1 MEIRK
6 ILVPF
11 VGAETSSYVLDVAL
25 ALGRRFAAHVEVFHA
40 GVDPRDAIAFV
51 GEGMT
56 AAMIEQIMSAAE
68 QEGRQRAARASALFN
83 QACAAAGVQ
92 VTEAPQPGPRFTA
105 AFVQRPG
112 REDEM
117 MAERGRVADL
127 IVAVRSSPEDEGG
140 ISPTLEA
147 SLRDTGRPVLVV
159 GPEAA
164 QKPFGHRIAVA
175 WNGSIEAGRAVTA
188 ALPFLAAAERVEVLS
203 VEEGLNVGPS
213 GADAAEYLSWHGVAA
228 TARTIGSSPFGVGKA
243 LLTAIADTG
252 ADMLVV
258 GAYTRG
264 QMRRLIFGGV
274 TREVLAGATVP
285 LLMVH

>member
-11 VGAETSSYVLDVAL
+11 AGSETDTYVLDVAM
-25 ALGRRFAAHVEVFHA
+25 ALGQRFTSHVEVFHA

-68 QEGRQRAARASALFN
+68 QEGRQRASRARTLFDK
-83 QACAAAGVQ
+83 ACAAAGVQ
-92 VTEAPQPGPRFTA
+92 VTEAPQPAPRFTA
-105 AFVQRPG
+105 AFVERPG

-127 IVAVRSSPEDEGG
+127 IVAARSSPEDEGG
-140 ISPTLEA
+140 IAPTLEA
-147 SLRDTGRPVLVV
+147 SLRETGRPVLVV
-159 GPEAA
+159 GPDAA
-164 QKPFGHRIAVA
+164 KTPFSRRIAVA
-175 WNGSIEAGRAVTA
+175 WNGSIEAGRAVA
-188 ALPFLAAAERVEVLS
+188 GALPFLSAAERVEVLS

-213 GADAAEYLSWHGVAA
+213 GADAVDYLSWHGVAA
-228 TARTIGSSPFGVGKA
+228 SARTIGSSPFGVGKA
-243 LLTAIADTG
+243 LLTAIVETG

-258 GAYTRG
+258 GAYTRSH
-264 QMRRLIFGGV
+264 MRRLIFGGV
-274 TREVLAGATVP
+274 TREVLAGAAVP